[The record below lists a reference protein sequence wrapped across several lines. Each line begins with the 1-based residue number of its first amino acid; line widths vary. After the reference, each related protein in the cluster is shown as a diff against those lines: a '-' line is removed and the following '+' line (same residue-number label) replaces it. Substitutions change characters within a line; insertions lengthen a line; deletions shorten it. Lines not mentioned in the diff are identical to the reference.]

1 MSGLRRYEFSER
13 LAEIL
18 GASRRDFRARV
29 TMLISGGL
37 ALPGPRGP
45 GSPPATPQYAADF
58 LIGAMAAPQQVNMVD
73 AIRCYRDL
81 RPTTLVE
88 AGAPGV
94 SLGAPERREGSGDP
108 PELPLTVG
116 RLCFGDALARLL
128 DRARDRQSRA
138 VLASELFGIW
148 VSRGFPVAA
157 VQLAAWSEGCRSVL
171 TQRYE
176 LPDGGRPPAW
186 LDPERGGAADP
197 GLFHSVFLPASKLLE
212 IGRLTSSSDERKPPM
227 ITIEKLDQ
235 TITKLADLAR
245 NRRHRPRWEKFL
257 DAARAARAW
266 SAKVEARGSGL
277 AEVEDFGSN
286 PGGLRMLNYVP
297 KDLPES
303 APLVVVLH
311 GCTQTAG
318 AYDFGTGW
326 STLADRHGFA
336 MLYPEQRRTNN
347 PLRCFNWFR
356 SEDFER
362 DSGEALSI
370 RQMVDNMVAE
380 QRLDPRRVYVTG
392 VSAGAA
398 MTSVMLATYPDVFAG
413 GAIIAGLPYRCA
425 NGLQEGFECIF
436 QGKSRSAREWGTLV
450 RAASR
455 HDGPWPKVSV
465 WHGAEDSTVKPL
477 NAEEVIKQW
486 TDLHGLESAPTIETS
501 IHGHTYR
508 VWQGADG
515 EDLVEHYSV
524 TGMGHGVPIDPNG
537 EGGCGNPAPWILDA
551 GISSS
556 HHIARFWGL
565 TTLQAERAA
574 DLPSDS
580 PSDSPS
586 GSPAPETNADAAA
599 AQSDS
604 VIRIDSASADE
615 PKSSREYRQE
625 NAKRPGGGTT
635 SGIDL
640 QGIISKALESAG
652 RLRGLR
658 DPGGGAGRASNAMP
672 IVDIQK
678 ILTTSFE
685 AAGLLK
691 RDQGRPA
698 STAGREADAQ
708 SGAGG
713 GIDIAAILAKS
724 FEAAGLMG
732 GSGNAA
738 DTPPDEQGG
747 LAGSGWDGDGWQ
759 LTRDAGHGDGDRPVL
774 HGCASS
780 GTGGTVGRAVRSI
793 SRQFSLG
800 QRPTLAYTRRLSLHA
815 AANILTTANFR
826 VLVDGIVVDE
836 VSNVGMDYDEP
847 DWTDRGDIDL
857 SAFAGKTV
865 TLAFEVS
872 AHSNVFV
879 EVFAKAW
886 VGGVSIQDA
895 PGASRRRA

>member
-1 MSGLRRYEFSER
+1 MTGLRRYEFSER

-18 GASRRDFRARV
+18 GASRRDFRSRV
-29 TMLISGGL
+29 TMLITGGL
-37 ALPGPRGP
+37 APPGPRGP

-81 RPTTLVE
+81 RPTTVAE
-88 AGAPGV
+88 AAAPGV
-94 SLGAPERREGSGDP
+94 ILGP
-108 PELPLTVG
+108 PELRRGFRDPAELPLLSQ
-116 RLCFGDALARLL
+116 RQCFGDALAGLL
-128 DRARDRQSRA
+128 DRARDGQTRA
-138 VLASELFGIW
+138 ALARELFGIW

-157 VQLAAWSEGCRSVL
+157 VQLAAWSEGRRGVL

-197 GLFHSVFLPASKLLE
+197 GLFHSVFLPVSKLLE
-212 IGRLTSSSDERKPPM
+212 IGRLTAKPDERKAPM

-245 NRRHRPRWEKFL
+245 NRRHRPRWERFL
-257 DAARAARAW
+257 EAARAARAW
-266 SAKVEARGSGL
+266 SAKVEARGTGL
-277 AEVEDFGSN
+277 AEVQAFGSN
-286 PGGLRMLNYVP
+286 PGGLRMLTYVP

-336 MLYPEQRRTNN
+336 VLYPEQRRTNN

-370 RQMVDNMVAE
+370 RQMVDSMVAVH
-380 QRLDPRRVYVTG
+380 RLDPRRVYVTG

-486 TDLHGLESAPTIETS
+486 TDLHGLAGDPTVETS
-501 IHGHTYR
+501 IHGHAYR
-508 VWQGADG
+508 VWQGPDG

-524 TGMGHGVPIDPNG
+524 TGMGHGVPIDPDG

-556 HHIARFWGL
+556 HHIAKFWGL
-565 TTLQAERAA
+565 TALSAEEAA
-574 DLPSDS
+574 DDS
-580 PSDSPS
+580 SVQPAA
-586 GSPAPETNADAAA
+586 GSPANAAADAH
-599 AQSDS
+599 DS
-604 VIRIDSASADE
+604 VIPIDGGRADGSQSGQAHQQGD
-615 PKSSREYRQE
+615 P
-625 NAKRPGGGTT
+625 KRPGGGAT

-640 QGIISKALESAG
+640 QGIIGKALESAG
-652 RLRGLR
+652 LLKGLR
-658 DPGGGAGRASNAMP
+658 DLATGAGGAGNAMP

-685 AAGLLK
+685 AAGLIK
-691 RDQGRPA
+691 GQGRPA
-698 STAGREADAQ
+698 SPAGRSAD
-708 SGAGG
+708 SRRGG
-713 GIDIAAILAKS
+713 GIDIAAILAQS

-738 DTPPDEQGG
+738 APPREEEGG

-759 LTRDAGHGDGDRPVL
+759 LTRDAGHGNGDRPVL

-780 GTGGTVGRAVRSI
+780 GTGGEVGSAIKSI
-793 SRQFSLG
+793 SRRFSLG
-800 QRPTLAYTRRLSLHA
+800 QRPTLSYTRKLSLHA
-815 AANILTTANFR
+815 AANILTAAYFR
-826 VLVDGIVVDE
+826 VLVDGVVVDE

-847 DWTDRGDIDL
+847 DWTERGGIDL
-857 SAFAGKTV
+857 SPFAGKSV

-872 AHSNVFV
+872 ANSNVFV

-895 PGASRRRA
+895 PGAARS

>member
-29 TMLISGGL
+29 TMLITGGL
-37 ALPGPRGP
+37 APPGPRGP
-45 GSPPATPQYAADF
+45 GSPPATSQYAADF
-58 LIGAMAAPQQVNMVD
+58 LIGAMAAPLQVNMVD
-73 AIRCYRDL
+73 AIRCYRAL
-81 RPTTLVE
+81 RPTALAD

-94 SLGAPERREGSGDP
+94 SLGAPELRPASGGP
-108 PELPLTVG
+108 PELPQLAQ
-116 RLCFGDALARLL
+116 RLCFGDALAGLL
-128 DRARDRQSRA
+128 DRARDGQTRA
-138 VLASELFGIW
+138 ALARDLFGVW

-157 VQLAAWSEGCRSVL
+157 VQLTAWSEGHRSVL

-197 GLFHSVFLPASKLLE
+197 GLFHSVFLPVSKLLE
-212 IGRLTSSSDERKPPM
+212 IGRLTSNPDERKPPM
-227 ITIEKLDQ
+227 ITIEKLDR
-235 TITKLADLAR
+235 TITRLADLAR
-245 NRRHRPRWEKFL
+245 NRRHRPRWENFL
-257 DAARAARAW
+257 EAARAARAW
-266 SAKVEARGSGL
+266 SAKVEARGNRL
-277 AEVEDFGSN
+277 AEVQAFGSN
-286 PGGLRMLNYVP
+286 PGGLRMLTYVP

-336 MLYPEQRRTNN
+336 VLYPEQRRTNN

-370 RQMVDNMVAE
+370 RQMVDSMVAL

-477 NAEEVIKQW
+477 NAEEVVKQW
-486 TDLHGLESAPTIETS
+486 TDLHGLESAPTVETS

-515 EDLVEHYSV
+515 EDLIEHYSV
-524 TGMGHGVPIDPNG
+524 KGMGHGVPIDPDG

-565 TTLQAERAA
+565 TQPQAERAA
-574 DLPSDS
+574 DSSFEDRS
-580 PSDSPS
+580 SRTS
-586 GSPAPETNADAAA
+586 ADAAGV
-599 AQSDS
+599 QPDGM
-604 VIRIDSASADE
+604 IRIDGTSGDE
-615 PKSSREYRQE
+615 PQSDQAYRQQ
-625 NAKRPGGGTT
+625 NPKRPGGGAGA
-635 SGIDL
+635 GIDL
-640 QGIISKALESAG
+640 QGIINKALESAG
-652 RLRGLR
+652 RFKGLS
-658 DPGGGAGRASNAMP
+658 DLGSGAGGASKAMP

-691 RDQGRPA
+691 RGQNKSS
-698 STAGREADAQ
+698 STPGREPDSG

-738 DTPPDEQGG
+738 NAPREEQGG

-780 GTGGTVGRAVRSI
+780 GTGGAVGSAVKSI

-800 QRPTLAYTRRLSLHA
+800 QRPTLSYTRKLSLHA
-815 AANILTTANFR
+815 AANILTTAKFR
-826 VLVDGIVVDE
+826 VLADGVVVDE